1 VELSITAERDAA
13 GRQVLHL
20 AGALDLASCGSLLE
34 AAGAALASPDLPGL
48 ALDLSGITF
57 FDSSGIGAVVQ
68 IAGDAEDASI
78 SFAIQRPSERVVR
91 ILKLSGLFDAWPIEE
106 AP

>member
-13 GRQVLHL
+13 GRQVLRL
-20 AGALDLASCGSLLE
+20 DGALDLASCGSLLE
-34 AAGAALASPDLPGL
+34 AGGAALASADTSGL

-57 FDSSGIGAVVQ
+57 IDSSGIGAIVQ
-68 IAGDAEDASI
+68 LAGDAEDASM

-91 ILKLSGLFDAWPIEE
+91 ILTLSGLFDAWSVEN